1 MKVIE
6 QNLSSPQP
14 VEETNKITHKNK
26 PGFKS
31 EEYYKAP
38 FLQSYSEDQIHEAGK
53 VPEKLPSPST
63 PQERLP
69 SPTTPQDRMPS
80 PTSLQRQDALD
91 EQNKSPQKQERK
103 ENPKSDISQPKQEI
117 NNPREDAARDK
128 QSTKNTKNS
137 NRRSGDEGIIFTQQA
152 AQHAHHMQQQHQQQ
166 HQDNARKQDY
176 RKSRELREKSVPA
189 EDYRKSRELKEK
201 SVLAEDK
208 DDLIETY
215 QPEKYDLG
223 HDAME
228 AHG

>member
-6 QNLSSPQP
+6 QNLSSAEPA
-14 VEETNKITHKNK
+14 EETKITHKNK

-31 EEYYKAP
+31 DEYYKAP

-53 VPEKLPSPST
+53 APEKSPSPST

-69 SPTTPQDRMPS
+69 SPTTPQDRLPS

-91 EQNKSPQKQERK
+91 EHNKSPQKQERK
-103 ENPKSDISQPKQEI
+103 ENSKSDISQPKQEI
-117 NNPREDAARDK
+117 HNPREDPAKDK
-128 QSTKNTKNS
+128 QNTKNTKNS
-137 NRRSGDEGIIFTQQA
+137 NRRSGDEGMVFTQQA
-152 AQHAHHMQQQHQQQ
+152 AQHTHHMQHHQQQ

-176 RKSRELREKSVPA
+176 RKSREL
-189 EDYRKSRELKEK
+189 KEK
-201 SVLAEDK
+201 AVPAEDK

-215 QPEKYDLG
+215 QPEKYNLG